1 MRQGHLFDEDHH
13 SRLSGLVPA
22 MRAAMNRAAGED
34 EAGRKQLVDRLN
46 AVARDAGIRLT
57 AGNAKAISKD
67 TLDKWLNPNDRDH
80 TPSVAAVVAFCC
92 ATRDPAPLR
101 VLLRV
106 LGLDLM
112 TEEDRKL
119 RDYGRACLAER
130 EARKTKKRLE
140 EQV

>member
-1 MRQGHLFDEDHH
+1 
-13 SRLSGLVPA
+13 
-22 MRAAMNRAAGED
+22 MRAAMNRSAGED
-34 EAGRKQLVDRLN
+34 ETGRKQLVDRLN
-46 AVARDAGIRLT
+46 TVSRDAGIRLT

-80 TPSVAAVVAFCC
+80 TPSVAAVAAFCC
-92 ATRDPAPLR
+92 ATRDPAPMR

-130 EARKTKKRLE
+130 EARKAKKRLE

>member
-1 MRQGHLFDEDHH
+1 MRQGHLLDDDHH
-13 SRLSGLVPA
+13 SRLSGLVQA
-22 MRAAMNRAAGED
+22 MRAAMNRSAGED
-34 EAGRKQLVDRLN
+34 ETGRKQLVDRLN
-46 AVARDAGIRLT
+46 TVSRDAGIRLT

-80 TPSVAAVVAFCC
+80 TPSVAAVAAFCC
-92 ATRDPAPLR
+92 ATRDPAPMR

-130 EARKTKKRLE
+130 EARKAKKRLE

>member
-1 MRQGHLFDEDHH
+1 MRQGHLLDDDHH
-13 SRLSGLVPA
+13 GRLSGLVPA

-46 AVARDAGIRLT
+46 AVAQAAGVRLT
-57 AGNAKAISKD
+57 AGNAKVISKD

-80 TPSVAAVVAFCC
+80 TPGILAVAALCV
-92 ATRDPAPLR
+92 ATRDMGPLR
-101 VLLRV
+101 VLLRA
-106 LGLDLM
+106 LGLDVM

-119 RDYGRACLAER
+119 RDYGRACLDER
-130 EARKTKKRLE
+130 KARQIKKRLE